1 MVGNMKRDN
10 IMLNKEKYT
19 KEIIDISCDGYGI
32 AKQNGHLQPC
42 RYTACYKCDFNT
54 TLCCPEEIRKWAN
67 SEYKEREIDWN
78 KVPVDTC
85 ILVTDSCGNIIKRHF
100 AKYGNKI
107 IKIIYVYPDGT
118 TSWSFNQDSSQ
129 LISWDEKNVQIEKGI
144 DCSEWYKD

>member
-1 MVGNMKRDN
+1 
-10 IMLNKEKYT
+10 MLNKEKYA

-42 RYTACYKCDFNT
+42 RYTACSKCDFNI
-54 TLCCPEEIRKWAN
+54 TLCCTEEIRKWAN
-67 SEYKEREIDWN
+67 SEYKEPEIDWN
-78 KVPVDTC
+78 KVPVDTP
-85 ILVTDSCGNIIKRHF
+85 ILITYSCYTLKRHF
-100 AKYGNKI
+100 AKYYNKT
-107 IKIIYVYPDGT
+107 IYFYPDGT